1 MNFSA
6 SQCLSFI
13 VLDVVI
19 KGAKNN
25 ECTSFGAEC
34 IQDRILMPLSRIL
47 SVVIVATGLLLSV
60 DAFAGDYT
68 ISYAFDGTTTADVAR
83 GATGAS
89 NQEGVAKECQ
99 YERRCTIE
107 LTKSDLTISLNVE
120 RSGSHKVIVFA
131 NGGRSR
137 SAGCCYFSG
146 GDRLAARELTEPLL
160 RLWIYEGQ
168 ARKRNEY
175 VENIPLGLL
184 YLQFS
189 DLK

>member
-1 MNFSA
+1 MPMLLRLF
-6 SQCLSFI
+6 LSFVMI
-13 VLDVVI
+13 
-19 KGAKNN
+19 
-25 ECTSFGAEC
+25 
-34 IQDRILMPLSRIL
+34 
-47 SVVIVATGLLLSV
+47 ATGLAISRNAL
-60 DAFAGDYT
+60 AGDYAV
-68 ISYAFDGTTTADVAR
+68 SYAFDGTTRADVAR

-89 NQEGVAKECQ
+89 NEDGSAKECQ
-99 YERRCTIE
+99 YDRRCTIE
-107 LTKSDLTISLNVE
+107 LTRSDLTISINVE
-120 RSGSHKVIVFA
+120 RSGSHKVMVFA
-131 NGGRSR
+131 DGGRSR

-146 GDRLAARELTEPLL
+146 GDRLAARQLTEPLL

>member
-1 MNFSA
+1 
-6 SQCLSFI
+6 
-13 VLDVVI
+13 
-19 KGAKNN
+19 
-25 ECTSFGAEC
+25 
-34 IQDRILMPLSRIL
+34 MPLRPGL
-47 SVVIVATGLLLSV
+47 SLVIVATGLLLSL

-68 ISYAFDGTTTADVAR
+68 VSYAFDGTTRADVAA
-83 GATGAS
+83 GVTSAL
-89 NQEGVAKECQ
+89 NEEGITKECQ

-107 LTKSDLTISLNVE
+107 LTKSDLTISLKVE
-120 RSGSHKVIVFA
+120 RSGSHEVSVFA
-131 NGGRSR
+131 DGGRSR
-137 SAGCCYFSG
+137 SDGCCYFSG
-146 GDRLAARELTEPLL
+146 GDQLAARRLTEPLL